1 VNVSDL
7 AAPRVVHRWKFFRAG
22 GVDQVTIEKNSDL
35 AALKDLDQKLWV
47 ALSCP
52 TRDLEFDAK
61 TLDLLDTDHDGHI
74 RAPEIIAAVNW
85 VVEVLEDPIEIA
97 QGAEALPLSSI
108 RTESPEG
115 ARLLAAARQ
124 VLASL
129 GKPDAAAITL
139 ADTADTAAI
148 FAKTKFNGDG
158 VIPPDSVD
166 DAAAR
171 AVVADIISCVGG
183 EMDRSGAPGITQAG
197 LDRFFAELQAFSD
210 WRRKAEED
218 RATILPLGD
227 ATAEAYETIRSVRS
241 KVEDYFARCRLAAF
255 DSRAAAALNRAES
268 DFQAIADRELSSS
281 GAEMSAFP
289 LSRIEPDRPLPLLE
303 GVNPAWA
310 PALAGLYRQVVVPL
324 LGSSV
329 PSPGMRPAPAPLLM
343 PADWAKI
350 NEKFVPYEAWLAAR
364 AGGAVERLGLARVRE
379 ILSADSRR
387 LLAAAIASDR
397 SLESTMNEIVGLDRL
412 VRYHRDLFQ
421 LLRNFVS
428 FRDFYS
434 GRRKAI
440 FQVGTLYLDGRS
452 CDLCVRV
459 EDPAKHAAL
468 AALSE
473 TYLAYC
479 DCTRK
484 DSAEKLQIA
493 AGFTA
498 GDSDHLMVG
507 RNGIFYDRQGR
518 DWDATITRIIV
529 KPISIW
535 QAILSPYKRLGR
547 LIGEQLRKA
556 AAAEARAAEQAAT
569 QAAAAP
575 APAAGATA
583 APAPPPFD
591 IGRMAG
597 ILAAIGLALGA
608 IGGAIA
614 TLLAEFFR
622 LAWWQMP
629 LAILGVLI
637 AVSAVSV
644 ILAAFQLRKRNLGP
658 ILDANGWA
666 VNGRVKI
673 NIPFGATLTKTARLP
688 KGSIR
693 MLQDPYAA
701 ASKAT
706 KIALWAILLALA
718 AAVVTSY
725 ILWKNGTINRWFQRP
740 ETHQKAPPPSGM
752 PRPAAPAPQTELLT
766 ENASGYCAPIAGN
779 AEGARLAQRQWPPL

>member
-1 VNVSDL
+1 MDASDS
-7 AAPRVVHRWKFFRAG
+7 AAPRAPHRWKFFRAG
-22 GVDQVTIEKNSDL
+22 GVDQVTLDKNSDL

-52 TRDLEFDAK
+52 THDLEFDSK
-61 TLDLLDTDHDGHI
+61 TLDLLDTDQDGHV

-85 VVEVLEDPIEIA
+85 VVEVLNDPIEIA
-97 QGAEALPLSSI
+97 RGADALPLASI
-108 RTESPEG
+108 RAESPEG
-115 ARLLAAARQ
+115 AQLLAAARQ

-139 ADTADTAAI
+139 ADTAAI
-148 FAKTKFNGDG
+148 FAQTKFNGDG

-171 AVVADIISCVGG
+171 AVIADVIACVGG
-183 EMDRSGAPGITQAG
+183 EMDRSGAAGVTQAR
-197 LDRFFAELQAFSD
+197 LDQFFAELQAFSD
-210 WRRKAEED
+210 WRAKAED
-218 RATILPLGD
+218 DPATILPLGD
-227 ATAEAYETIRSVRS
+227 ATAEAYETVKSVRS
-241 KVEDYFARCRLAAF
+241 KVDDYFARCRLAAF
-255 DSRAAAALNRAES
+255 DHRAAAALNRAEAEY
-268 DFQAIADRELSSS
+268 QAIAARELSPS
-281 GAEMSAFP
+281 GGEMSGFP

-310 PALAGLYRQVVVPL
+310 SALAKLYRQVVLPLIPPRSPL
-324 LGSSV
+324 LT
-329 PSPGMRPAPAPLLM
+329 PG
-343 PADWAKI
+343 DWAKI

-364 AGGAVERLGLARVRE
+364 AGATVEKLGLARARE
-379 ILSADSRR
+379 ILAGDSRHI
-387 LLAAAIASDR
+387 LAAAIARDK
-397 SLESTMNEIVGLDRL
+397 SLEATMNEIVVVDRL

-468 AALSE
+468 AGLSE

-479 DCTRK
+479 ECSRK
-484 DSAEKLQIA
+484 DVPEKLQIA
-493 AGFTA
+493 AAFTG

-518 DWDATITRIIV
+518 DWDATITKIIE

-535 QAILSPYKRLGR
+535 QGILSPYKRVGR
-547 LIGEQLRKA
+547 LIGEQIQKAVAAREQAAQQAATA
-556 AAAEARAAEQAAT
+556 AAA

-575 APAAGATA
+575 APGAPPA
-583 APAPPPFD
+583 APAAPPFD

-597 ILAAIGLALGA
+597 ILAAVGLALGA

-614 TLLAEFFR
+614 TLLAEFFK

-637 AVSAVSV
+637 VISGVSV
-644 ILAAFQLRKRNLGP
+644 ILAAFKLRKRNLGP

-673 NIPFGATLTKTARLP
+673 NIPFGAALTKTARLP
-688 KGSIR
+688 KGSVR
-693 MLQDPYAA
+693 MLKDPYAVT
-701 ASKAT
+701 SKAT

-718 AAVVTSY
+718 AAAVTSY
-725 ILWKNGTINRWFQRP
+725 ILWTNGTIDRWLQSP
-740 ETHQKAPPPSGM
+740 EPRQKAV
-752 PRPAAPAPQTELLT
+752 PAGGARSPTASSPAHTELQVRSRVGS
-766 ENASGYCAPIAGN
+766 A
-779 AEGARLAQRQWPPL
+779 AEV

>member
-1 VNVSDL
+1 VNASDS
-7 AAPRVVHRWKFFRAG
+7 AAPGAAHRWKFFRAG
-22 GVDQVTIEKNSDL
+22 GVDQVTLEKNSDL
-35 AALKDLDQKLWV
+35 ASLKDLDQKLWV

-52 TRDLEFDAK
+52 TRDLEFDSK
-61 TLDLLDTDHDGHI
+61 TLDLLDTDHDGHV

-85 VVEVLEDPIEIA
+85 VVEVLKDPIEIA
-97 QGAEALPLSSI
+97 QGAEALPLSAI
-108 RTESPEG
+108 RAESPEG

-129 GKPDAAAITL
+129 GKPDATAITL
-139 ADTADTAAI
+139 ADTTDTAAI

-171 AVVADIISCVGG
+171 AVVADVISCVGG

-210 WRRKAEED
+210 WRRKAEDD
-218 RATILPLGD
+218 RATILPLGE
-227 ATAEAYETIRSVRS
+227 ATADAYETIRSVRS
-241 KVEDYFARCRLAAF
+241 KVDDYFARCRLAAF

-268 DFQAIADRELSSS
+268 DYQAIADRELSPS
-281 GAEMSAFP
+281 GGEMSAFP

-303 GVNPAWA
+303 GVNPAWTD
-310 PALAGLYRQVVVPL
+310 ALARLYRQVVVPL
-324 LGSSV
+324 LASSV
-329 PSPGMRPAPAPLLM
+329 PSPGTRPVPAPRLTPD
-343 PADWAKI
+343 DWAKI

-364 AGGAVERLGLARVRE
+364 AGAPVEKLGLARVRE
-379 ILSADSRR
+379 ILAGDSRP

-397 SLESTMNEIVGLDRL
+397 SLESTMNEIVVVDRL

-428 FRDFYS
+428 FHDFYS

-452 CDLCVRV
+452 CDLCVHV

-518 DWDATITRIIV
+518 DWDATITRIIA

-547 LIGEQLRKA
+547 LIGDQLRKA
-556 AAAEARAAEQAAT
+556 AAAQAASAAA

-575 APAAGATA
+575 APAAGAPDA
-583 APAPPPFD
+583 GPAPPPFD

-597 ILAAIGLALGA
+597 ILAAVGLALGA

-614 TLLAEFFR
+614 TLLAEFFK

-629 LAILGVLI
+629 LAILGVLL

-673 NIPFGATLTKTARLP
+673 NIPFGAALTKTARLP

-706 KIALWAILLALA
+706 KITLWAVLLALA
-718 AAVVTSY
+718 AAAVTSY
-725 ILWKNGTINRWFQRP
+725 ILWTNGTINRWFQHP
-740 ETHQKAPPPSGM
+740 ETQQK
-752 PRPAAPAPQTELLT
+752 AAPAGGTPSHT
-766 ENASGYCAPIAGN
+766 
-779 AEGARLAQRQWPPL
+779 